1 MKNIFL
7 TCLLACVSANAVEA
21 ISTNSVSRLTLEQA
35 MMLAEQHHPELAEA
49 RALAAAAEGR
59 ARQAGAF
66 PNPAVIARM
75 ESAPISGRT
84 TSEAEYLAGVAQTI
98 PLGSRLSK
106 ARQVEQLDR
115 QRLLLDAEARLRAVR
130 RRVHS
135 AFATAL
141 YQEQAALAQGKLA
154 ASASELV
161 ALTKARV
168 QAGDAT
174 PDETARVEI
183 ELSRA
188 RLEHQRASAL
198 HLQALVTLAGAIGRP
213 ALQIASIA
221 GSLETAFDVPALEE
235 LAADL
240 DRHPAIASADAAVAA
255 QSARVDLAKA
265 ERVPDI
271 NVELLYRR
279 VEADKANT
287 FDVGLRIPLPLFDRN
302 RGKISA
308 ARADLT
314 AAEARA
320 TITRNDLTQR
330 LRESH
335 TQLANALAT
344 ARTLRTEILPRAATV
359 SKTAEAR
366 HAAGDISLAELLPV
380 RREAAASQ
388 LTHLESLRDVM
399 QAWAEVRSLAT
410 PPSSAR

>member
-1 MKNIFL
+1 
-7 TCLLACVSANAVEA
+7 
-21 ISTNSVSRLTLEQA
+21 
-35 MMLAEQHHPELAEA
+35 MLAEQHHPELAEA

-66 PNPAVIARM
+66 PNPDVITRV

-84 TSEAEYLAGVAQTI
+84 TSEAESLAGVAQTI
-98 PLGSRLSK
+98 PLGKRLSK

-115 QRLLLDAEARLRAVR
+115 QRLLLDAETRLRAVR

-141 YQEQAALAQGKLA
+141 YQEQAALEQSKLA

-198 HLQALVTLAGAIGRP
+198 HLQALATLAGAIGRP
-213 ALQIASIA
+213 ALRIASIG
-221 GSLETAFDVPALEE
+221 GSLETTFDVPALEA

-240 DRHPAIASADAAVAA
+240 DHHPAIASADAAIAA

-279 VEADKANT
+279 IEADKANT
-287 FDVGLRIPLPLFDRN
+287 FDVGLRIPLPIFDRN

-308 ARADLT
+308 ARADLA

-320 TITRNDLTQR
+320 TAARNDLTQR
-330 LRESH
+330 LREAH
-335 TQLANALAT
+335 TQLANALAA
-344 ARTLRTEILPRAATV
+344 ARALRTEILPRAETV
-359 SKTAEAR
+359 SRTAEAR
-366 HAAGDISLAELLPV
+366 RADGDISLAELLPV
-380 RREAAASQ
+380 RRETAAAR
-388 LTHLESLRDVM
+388 LTYLESLRDVM
-399 QAWAEVRSLAT
+399 QAWAETRSLAVV
-410 PPSSAR
+410 SAAKP

>member
-1 MKNIFL
+1 MKNLFL
-7 TCLLACVSANAVEA
+7 TCLLACVSAVAA
-21 ISTNSVSRLTLEQA
+21 DPVSRLTLEQA
-35 MMLAEQHHPELAEA
+35 LALAEQHHPELAEA
-49 RALAAAAEGR
+49 RALADAADGR

-66 PNPAVIARM
+66 PNPDVIARM
-75 ESAPISGRT
+75 ESARFRDPT
-84 TSEAEYLAGVAQTI
+84 AEAEFPVGISQTI
-98 PLGSRLSK
+98 PLGNRLGK
-106 ARQVEQLDR
+106 ARRVEQLDR

-141 YQEQAALAQGKLA
+141 YQEQAALAQSKLA
-154 ASASELV
+154 TGASELA

-183 ELSRA
+183 EFSRA

-198 HLQALVTLAGAIGRP
+198 HLQALATLANAIGRP
-213 ALQIASIA
+213 ALRVDSIN

-235 LAADL
+235 LAASL
-240 DRHPAIASADAAVAA
+240 NRHPAIASADAAVAS
-255 QSARVDLAKA
+255 QTARVDLAKA

-279 VEADKANT
+279 IESDKSNT

-314 AAEARA
+314 AVEARA
-320 TITRNDLTQR
+320 TATRNDLAQR

-335 TQLANALAT
+335 TQLANALAA
-344 ARTLRTEILPRAATV
+344 ARTLRTEILPRAETV

-366 HAAGDISLAELLPV
+366 HAAGDISLAELLPIRSEV
-380 RREAAASQ
+380 AASQ
-388 LTHLESLRDVM
+388 LTYLESLRDVM
-399 QAWAEVRSLAT
+399 QAWAEVRAL
-410 PPSSAR
+410 SSRP

>member
-1 MKNIFL
+1 MKNLFL
-7 TCLLACVSANAVEA
+7 TCLLACASAVAA
-21 ISTNSVSRLTLEQA
+21 DPVSRLTLEQA
-35 MMLAEQHHPELAEA
+35 LALAEQHHPELAEA
-49 RALAAAAEGR
+49 RALANAAEGR
-59 ARQAGAF
+59 ARQSGAF
-66 PNPAVIARM
+66 PNPDVIARV

-84 TSEAEYLAGVAQTI
+84 TSEAESLAGVAQTI
-98 PLGSRLSK
+98 PLGKRLSK

-115 QRLLLDAEARLRAVR
+115 QRLLLDAETRLRAVR

-141 YQEQAALAQGKLA
+141 YQEQAALAQSKLA

-198 HLQALVTLAGAIGRP
+198 HFQALGALASAIGRP
-213 ALQIASIA
+213 ALRIASIG
-221 GSLETAFDVPALEE
+221 GSLETTFDVPALEA

-240 DRHPAIASADAAVAA
+240 DHHPAIASADAAIAA

-279 VEADKANT
+279 IEADKANT
-287 FDVGLRIPLPLFDRN
+287 FDVGLRIPLPIFDRN

-308 ARADLT
+308 ARADLA

-320 TITRNDLTQR
+320 TAARNDLTQR
-330 LRESH
+330 LREAH
-335 TQLANALAT
+335 TQLANALAA
-344 ARTLRTEILPRAATV
+344 ARALRTEILPRAETV
-359 SKTAEAR
+359 SRTAEAR
-366 HAAGDISLAELLPV
+366 RADGDISLAELLPV
-380 RREAAASQ
+380 RRETAAAR
-388 LTHLESLRDVM
+388 LTYLESLRDVM
-399 QAWAEVRSLAT
+399 QAWAETRSLAVV
-410 PPSSAR
+410 SAAKP